1 MATNK
6 ISLIKVQDGAFFIS
20 DKLSKE
26 FLEGKKL
33 NADFASDLVLR
44 KDDELASMKVF
55 VKFMHNDEKV
65 MEYGVLTVFTVKGLS
80 DIFSLSNEELK
91 KNDSLIKVTG
101 TTIGFL
107 RGALYKQLKGTILES
122 IFLPLINTEQF
133 LEHTEINKL

>member
-1 MATNK
+1 MTTNK

-33 NADFASDLVLR
+33 SADFASDLVLR
-44 KDDELASMKVF
+44 RDDELASMKIF
-55 VKFMHNDEKV
+55 IKFMHNDKKL
-65 MEYGVLTVFTVKGLS
+65 MEYGVLTVFTVQGLT
-80 DIFSLSNEELK
+80 DILSLPKEKLK
-91 KNDSLIKVTG
+91 KNDNLIKVTE

-133 LEHTEINKL
+133 LEHTDINIL

>member
-1 MATNK
+1 MTTNK
-6 ISLIKVQDGAFFIS
+6 ISLIKVQEGAFFIS

-33 NADFASDLVLR
+33 SADFASDLVLR
-44 KDDELASMKVF
+44 RDDELASMKIF
-55 VKFMHNDEKV
+55 IKFMHNDEKL
-65 MEYGVLTVFTVKGLS
+65 MEYGVLTVFTVQGLT
-80 DIFSLSNEELK
+80 DILSLPKEKLK
-91 KNDSLIKVTG
+91 KNDNLIKVTE

-133 LEHTEINKL
+133 LEHTDINIL

>member
-1 MATNK
+1 MTTNK
-6 ISLIKVQDGAFFIS
+6 ISLIKVQEGAFFIS

-33 NADFASDLVLR
+33 SADFASDLVLR
-44 KDDELASMKVF
+44 RDDELASMKIF
-55 VKFMHNDEKV
+55 IKFMHNDEKL
-65 MEYGVLTVFTVKGLS
+65 MEYGVLTVFTVQGLT
-80 DIFSLSNEELK
+80 DILSLPKEKLK
-91 KNDSLIKVTG
+91 KNDNLIKLTE

-133 LEHTEINKL
+133 LEHTDINIL